1 MIPAMAVD
9 RPTPFERLSFLP
21 SLSFSLSL
29 SLSLKNFFVNTTT
42 KITNDGWC
50 GGDGVISIL
59 FFWFFSKRVTTK
71 LFATKTKTKKKER
84 KKREAFIF
92 ITRAFDRELFF
103 HTETVMPLEAL
114 PPFAIIVGAITA
126 IGGIQYAAH
135 VLPMGKPKAVGLDN
149 FDRLLEKRD
158 QRIREKS
165 GLQK

>member
-1 MIPAMAVD
+1 MPN
-9 RPTPFERLSFLP
+9 SFV
-21 SLSFSLSL
+21 
-29 SLSLKNFFVNTTT
+29 KQ
-42 KITNDGWC
+42 
-50 GGDGVISIL
+50 
-59 FFWFFSKRVTTK
+59 
-71 LFATKTKTKKKER
+71 KKKE
-84 KKREAFIF
+84 KKKTGKHLFIR
-92 ITRAFDRELFF
+92 ITRSFDRELFF

>member
-1 MIPAMAVD
+1 M
-9 RPTPFERLSFLP
+9 
-21 SLSFSLSL
+21 
-29 SLSLKNFFVNTTT
+29 
-42 KITNDGWC
+42 DG
-50 GGDGVISIL
+50 GGGVISIHI
-59 FFWFFSKRVTTK
+59 FFFLVFFQRHKTLRNKNKKKR
-71 LFATKTKTKKKER
+71 KER

>member
-1 MIPAMAVD
+1 M
-9 RPTPFERLSFLP
+9 
-21 SLSFSLSL
+21 
-29 SLSLKNFFVNTTT
+29 
-42 KITNDGWC
+42 DG
-50 GGDGVISIL
+50 GGGVISIHI
-59 FFWFFSKRVTTK
+59 FFFGFFPKTQNSSQQKQKKR
-71 LFATKTKTKKKER
+71 KER

>member
-1 MIPAMAVD
+1 MIPAMVVD

-29 SLSLKNFFVNTTT
+29 SLFLSQEFFCEYYYEDYKRWMVWWWWCDFNPFFFV
-42 KITNDGWC
+42 
-50 GGDGVISIL
+50 
-59 FFWFFSKRVTTK
+59 FFQVTK
-71 LFATKTKTKKKER
+71 LFATKTKKKER

-92 ITRAFDRELFF
+92 ITRGFDRELFF

>member
-1 MIPAMAVD
+1 MVWCD
-9 RPTPFERLSFLP
+9 FDPFF
-21 SLSFSLSL
+21 
-29 SLSLKNFFVNTTT
+29 
-42 KITNDGWC
+42 
-50 GGDGVISIL
+50 L
-59 FFWFFSKRVTTK
+59 FFFQTANGQSQNQNSSQQKQKKR
-71 LFATKTKTKKKER
+71 R
-84 KKREAFIF
+84 KKNGEAFIF
-92 ITRAFDRELFF
+92 ITRSFDRELFF

>member
-1 MIPAMAVD
+1 
-9 RPTPFERLSFLP
+9 
-21 SLSFSLSL
+21 
-29 SLSLKNFFVNTTT
+29 
-42 KITNDGWC
+42 
-50 GGDGVISIL
+50 VISIL
-59 FFWFFSKRVTTK
+59 FFWFFSKLPKSKSK
-71 LFATKTKTKKKER
+71 LFATKTKKRR
-84 KKREAFIF
+84 KKNGEAFIF
-92 ITRAFDRELFF
+92 ITRSFDRELFF

>member
-1 MIPAMAVD
+1 LVFFQTAKVKIKTL
-9 RPTPFERLSFLP
+9 RN
-21 SLSFSLSL
+21 
-29 SLSLKNFFVNTTT
+29 KN
-42 KITNDGWC
+42 
-50 GGDGVISIL
+50 
-59 FFWFFSKRVTTK
+59 
-71 LFATKTKTKKKER
+71 KKKEK
-84 KKREAFIF
+84 KKRGIIF
-92 ITRAFDRELFF
+92 ITRSFDRVLFF

>member
-1 MIPAMAVD
+1 MIPAMVVD

-29 SLSLKNFFVNTTT
+29 SLSFSRIFLRILLRRLQTM
-42 KITNDGWC
+42 
-50 GGDGVISIL
+50 DGVWCDFNPH
-59 FFWFFSKRVTTK
+59 FFFLVFSQRH
-71 LFATKTKTKKKER
+71 KTLRNKNKKNRKER

>member
-1 MIPAMAVD
+1 MVWWWWCDFNPH
-9 RPTPFERLSFLP
+9 FFLVFFQRHKT
-21 SLSFSLSL
+21 LRN
-29 SLSLKNFFVNTTT
+29 KN
-42 KITNDGWC
+42 KK
-50 GGDGVISIL
+50 
-59 FFWFFSKRVTTK
+59 KR
-71 LFATKTKTKKKER
+71 KER

>member
-1 MIPAMAVD
+1 MPN
-9 RPTPFERLSFLP
+9 SFV
-21 SLSFSLSL
+21 
-29 SLSLKNFFVNTTT
+29 KQ
-42 KITNDGWC
+42 
-50 GGDGVISIL
+50 
-59 FFWFFSKRVTTK
+59 
-71 LFATKTKTKKKER
+71 KKKKGE
-84 KKREAFIF
+84 KKNGEAFIR
-92 ITRAFDRELFF
+92 ITRSFDRELFF

-114 PPFAIIVGAITA
+114 PPFAIIVGTITA

>member
-1 MIPAMAVD
+1 MVWCD
-9 RPTPFERLSFLP
+9 FDPFFLVFFQTAKVKIKT
-21 SLSFSLSL
+21 LRN
-29 SLSLKNFFVNTTT
+29 KN
-42 KITNDGWC
+42 
-50 GGDGVISIL
+50 
-59 FFWFFSKRVTTK
+59 
-71 LFATKTKTKKKER
+71 KKKE
-84 KKREAFIF
+84 KKNGEAFIF
-92 ITRAFDRELFF
+92 ITRSFDRELFF

>member
-29 SLSLKNFFVNTTT
+29 SLSLFLKNFFVNTTT

-50 GGDGVISIL
+50 GGGVISIHF
-59 FFWFFSKRVTTK
+59 FFWFFSKDTK
-71 LFATKTKTKKKER
+71 LFATKTKKKER

>member
-1 MIPAMAVD
+1 M
-9 RPTPFERLSFLP
+9 
-21 SLSFSLSL
+21 
-29 SLSLKNFFVNTTT
+29 
-42 KITNDGWC
+42 DG
-50 GGDGVISIL
+50 GGGVISIHI
-59 FFWFFSKRVTTK
+59 FFWFFSKDTK
-71 LFATKTKTKKKER
+71 LFATKTKKKRKER

>member
-1 MIPAMAVD
+1 MPNA
-9 RPTPFERLSFLP
+9 
-21 SLSFSLSL
+21 
-29 SLSLKNFFVNTTT
+29 
-42 KITNDGWC
+42 
-50 GGDGVISIL
+50 
-59 FFWFFSKRVTTK
+59 K
-71 LFATKTKTKKKER
+71 LIRKTKKNKGE
-84 KKREAFIF
+84 KKNGEAFITR
-92 ITRAFDRELFF
+92 ITRSFVRELFF

>member
-1 MIPAMAVD
+1 MLCRCLTHKVARVIAYDIAILKEIISTIRKAV
-9 RPTPFERLSFLP
+9 ES
-21 SLSFSLSL
+21 
-29 SLSLKNFFVNTTT
+29 
-42 KITNDGWC
+42 GE
-50 GGDGVISIL
+50 
-59 FFWFFSKRVTTK
+59 
-71 LFATKTKTKKKER
+71 KKKKGE
-84 KKREAFIF
+84 KKNGEAFITR
-92 ITRAFDRELFF
+92 ITRSFDRELFF

>member
-1 MIPAMAVD
+1 MV
-9 RPTPFERLSFLP
+9 
-21 SLSFSLSL
+21 
-29 SLSLKNFFVNTTT
+29 
-42 KITNDGWC
+42 WC
-50 GGDGVISIL
+50 GGGVISIH
-59 FFWFFSKRVTTK
+59 FFLFFSKDTK
-71 LFATKTKTKKKER
+71 LFATKTKKRKER